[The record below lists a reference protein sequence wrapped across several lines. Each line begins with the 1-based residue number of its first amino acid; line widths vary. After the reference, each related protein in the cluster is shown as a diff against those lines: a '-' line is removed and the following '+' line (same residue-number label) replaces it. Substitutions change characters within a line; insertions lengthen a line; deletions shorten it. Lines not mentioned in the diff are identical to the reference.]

1 MVSALFEGVLLNCMN
16 CNRKLFEHSIAEAVN
31 CFVIIHESD
40 N

>member
-1 MVSALFEGVLLNCMN
+1 
-16 CNRKLFEHSIAEAVN
+16 LFEHSIAEAVN

>member
-1 MVSALFEGVLLNCMN
+1 MVSFLFKGVLLNCMN
-16 CNRKLFEHSIAEAVN
+16 CDKKLFAHTISEAVN